1 MFLNTF
7 NSEFSYIEV
16 WFADQNSNPLDLE
29 DKTSIT
35 LVVLKYNKWH
45 ALRAQR
51 LDAIQFHQEIEYG
64 FLSFA
69 RNMDKNFGKNISKKL
84 NSKYSQKRLD
94 RAKQSV
100 TDALKTAQNK
110 AIQKK
115 KQKQLVI

>member
-29 DKTSIT
+29 EKTSIT
-35 LVVLKYNKWH
+35 LVNLKYNKWH

-51 LDAIQFHQEIEYG
+51 CDAIQFHQEIEYG

-100 TDALKTAQNK
+100 TDALRTA
-110 AIQKK
+110 
-115 KQKQLVI
+115 